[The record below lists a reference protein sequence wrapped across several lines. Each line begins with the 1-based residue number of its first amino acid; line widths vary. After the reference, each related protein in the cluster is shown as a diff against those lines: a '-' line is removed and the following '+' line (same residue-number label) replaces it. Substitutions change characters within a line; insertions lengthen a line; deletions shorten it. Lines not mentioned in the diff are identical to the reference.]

1 MRLKLFSSSSD
12 VAKTPGPSRTTV
24 RNAHAGRRESSAHN
38 SCTEE
43 TSDWCTPECRRSCW
57 DFICSPSSDTSRR
70 IRRRCTSRSRTPK
83 PLLWYVL
90 IALLSVDG
98 SYLPADDGWT
108 GPRSSR
114 SSSWEP
120 WSRCWRP
127 FAIAVGDVSYVAPI
141 SKLVPVFVIPVE
153 VAVFGQRLTPLQTAG
168 IVVATAAVYVAN
180 YERGALLEP
189 LIRAARSRPARLRP
203 S

>member
-1 MRLKLFSSSSD
+1 MSQRLRARRGPPSATLMR
-12 VAKTPGPSRTTV
+12 
-24 RNAHAGRRESSAHN
+24 GRRESSAHN

-70 IRRRCTSRSRTPK
+70 IRRRCTSRSRTPSFVALVRPDSPAVGRRQLPP
-83 PLLWYVL
+83 PLTT
-90 IALLSVDG
+90 G
-98 SYLPADDGWT
+98 GR